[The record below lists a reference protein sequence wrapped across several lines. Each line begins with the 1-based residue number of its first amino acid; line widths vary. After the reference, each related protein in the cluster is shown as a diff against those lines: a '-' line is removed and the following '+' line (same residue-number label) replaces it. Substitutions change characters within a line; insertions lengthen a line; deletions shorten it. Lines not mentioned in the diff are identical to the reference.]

1 MSAQLA
7 GLYEGVVPP
16 HDDDPSKPLYAG
28 QPIPGH
34 SSYLIGKDRE
44 GHACLLVTGMDEPG
58 KMQSPIRLENLDVQF
73 ELRCHLR
80 RNREADRI
88 GTFTVIRCRSLDGE
102 TIRYFLT
109 VCETI
114 IQVIGDKPRL
124 REVAAA
130 VHRLAAIFQKIEKPP
145 ARPVNGLFAE
155 LYLIW
160 RSGNSA
166 KAVAAWRMDDTAR
179 FDFSHSNIRLDVKAA
194 SGRLRAHTFSYEQ
207 CNPPPGTIAVV
218 ASLLAERVP
227 VGLSVGFLIEEI
239 RTRISAGSELVL
251 KLHDVVTG
259 TLGASLNEA
268 LRVTFDEKLA
278 ASSLGFFEL
287 NDVPA
292 IRGSLP
298 NGVSEVHFRSDL
310 SALPSLSVHALVDR
324 DPMFWDL
331 LPRGDAT

>member
-58 KMQSPIRLENLDVQF
+58 KLQSAIRLENLDVQF

-114 IQVIGDKPRL
+114 VQVISDRPQL
-124 REVAAA
+124 REVAGA
-130 VHRLAAIFQKIEKPP
+130 VYRLAAIFQKVEKPP
-145 ARPVNGLFAE
+145 VRPVDGLFAE
-155 LYLIW
+155 LYLIS
-160 RSGNSA
+160 RSGNPP
-166 KAVAAWRMDDTAR
+166 KTVAAWRIDETAR
-179 FDFSHSNIRLDVKAA
+179 FDFSDSNIRLDVRAA
-194 SGRLRAHTFSYEQ
+194 SGRVRAHTFSYEE
-207 CNPPPGTIAVV
+207 CNPPPGTIAIV
-218 ASLLAERVP
+218 ASLLAERASS
-227 VGLSVGFLIEEI
+227 GLSVGSLLEEI
-239 RTRISAGSELVL
+239 RTRIAGHSDLVL
-251 KLHDVVTG
+251 KLHEVVTG
-259 TLGASLNEA
+259 
-268 LRVTFDEKLA
+268 
-278 ASSLGFFEL
+278 
-287 NDVPA
+287 
-292 IRGSLP
+292 
-298 NGVSEVHFRSDL
+298 
-310 SALPSLSVHALVDR
+310 
-324 DPMFWDL
+324 
-331 LPRGDAT
+331 